1 MSKTLKKLPA
11 NFRTK
16 QQGEKI
22 VGVHDQCMVEE
33 RLMSM
38 KRIETNITS
47 LQYLKTVSIH
57 QEFRLRY
64 NTKNKYLFQLFYT
77 NDEDYSLL

>member
-1 MSKTLKKLPA
+1 M
-11 NFRTK
+11 
-16 QQGEKI
+16 
-22 VGVHDQCMVEE
+22 GVHDQCMVEE

-57 QEFRLRY
+57 QEFRLIILRINIY
-64 NTKNKYLFQLFYT
+64 FNFFYT
-77 NDEDYSLL
+77 NDEDYLLL